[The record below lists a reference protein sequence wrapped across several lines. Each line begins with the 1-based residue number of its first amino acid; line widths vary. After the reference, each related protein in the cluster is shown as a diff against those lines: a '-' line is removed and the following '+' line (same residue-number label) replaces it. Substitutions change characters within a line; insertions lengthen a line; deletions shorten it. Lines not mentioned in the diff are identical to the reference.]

1 MLAIMSWIVLL
12 IYAASC
18 AFADTCLVEISIES
32 KIIKEMIDTQG
43 YFCSMPVKILSKE
56 KVTENC
62 DLWALVY
69 EVDGLLEKLN
79 FTPGTRNYENKN
91 KLIDSFKDCLAGEQH
106 SVLDA
111 VKSYLQTV
119 NLNPIE
125 ILQRVNDSLH
135 KLNRFHA
142 SSSSVSECESYYK
155 KHGQNNNDATKGPR
169 CACPSPTTPIFS
181 SATSQPSP
189 SYLSEVASRT
199 YTSSHSLHASP
210 LAEDMSVSY
219 PDKLINP
226 QKNSHGFDSS
236 PFISTDLPNDLKSLT
251 TIVDYSHSGSTGRS
265 GDHTDIPLTRTEFT
279 KDIYEPSFVSLHPYQ
294 TSTDPEKVNK
304 DVSNSDTEGMHESE
318 VPPTT
323 LENQSLPSHLLLN
336 GEISTVMDPDETMK
350 TTTLDSQSSMGS
362 VFQHSLSVPSKEPG
376 IEMSYSSVTKKR
388 RSILYMGAI
397 SRADLTT
404 QADSSLSI
412 STNDPNHPFLS
423 SVQTIIPS
431 SRMSLSNTEAPES
444 MSQGKV
450 IKDNGLGWA
459 SSYLS
464 STVQTSKS
472 EPSMSSSVPGS
483 QVLLPDVTHNP
494 VLNVLK
500 SHNILPHQEI
510 NMASDDKQN
519 SVSGPNHSS
528 NMLPFIATEQ
538 FEDGRKKEHDQSKL
552 PLIIIVILVML
563 VLLFLCGFLY
573 YKHQYQALQ
582 RRLNISYDLDL
593 DRNPGTVMPEERVHL
608 QIIECENV

>member
-56 KVTENC
+56 KVAENC

-155 KHGQNNNDATKGPR
+155 KHGQNNNDATK
-169 CACPSPTTPIFS
+169 
-181 SATSQPSP
+181 
-189 SYLSEVASRT
+189 
-199 YTSSHSLHASP
+199 
-210 LAEDMSVSY
+210 
-219 PDKLINP
+219 
-226 QKNSHGFDSS
+226 
-236 PFISTDLPNDLKSLT
+236 
-251 TIVDYSHSGSTGRS
+251 
-265 GDHTDIPLTRTEFT
+265 
-279 KDIYEPSFVSLHPYQ
+279 
-294 TSTDPEKVNK
+294 
-304 DVSNSDTEGMHESE
+304 
-318 VPPTT
+318 
-323 LENQSLPSHLLLN
+323 
-336 GEISTVMDPDETMK
+336 
-350 TTTLDSQSSMGS
+350 
-362 VFQHSLSVPSKEPG
+362 
-376 IEMSYSSVTKKR
+376 
-388 RSILYMGAI
+388 
-397 SRADLTT
+397 
-404 QADSSLSI
+404 
-412 STNDPNHPFLS
+412 
-423 SVQTIIPS
+423 
-431 SRMSLSNTEAPES
+431 
-444 MSQGKV
+444 
-450 IKDNGLGWA
+450 
-459 SSYLS
+459 
-464 STVQTSKS
+464 
-472 EPSMSSSVPGS
+472 
-483 QVLLPDVTHNP
+483 
-494 VLNVLK
+494 
-500 SHNILPHQEI
+500 
-510 NMASDDKQN
+510 
-519 SVSGPNHSS
+519 
-528 NMLPFIATEQ
+528 EQ

-593 DRNPGTVMPEERVHL
+593 DRNPSTVLPEERVHL

>member
-12 IYAASC
+12 IYTTRC
-18 AFADTCLVEISIES
+18 TFADTCLVEISVEP
-32 KIIKEMIDTQG
+32 KIIKEMVETQG
-43 YFCSMPVKILSKE
+43 YFCSIPVKILSKE
-56 KVTENC
+56 KVTETC

-79 FTPGTRNYENKN
+79 FNPGTSIAGNKD
-91 KLIDSFKDCLAGEQH
+91 KLIDSYKHCLSGEEH
-106 SVLDA
+106 VLDA
-111 VKSYLQTV
+111 VTAYLHTV

-135 KLNRFHA
+135 KLNGFHV
-142 SSSSVSECESYYK
+142 SSSSFSECESYYK
-155 KHGQNNNDATKGPR
+155 EHGQNNNDVTKGPQ

-189 SYLSEVASRT
+189 SYLSEFASST
-199 YTSSHSLHASP
+199 YTSSYSFHASP

-219 PDKLINP
+219 PGKLISP
-226 QKNSHGFDSS
+226 QKSSHGFDSS
-236 PFISTDLPNDLKSLT
+236 PFISTDMPNDLKSLT
-251 TIVDYSHSGSTGRS
+251 TNGDYSHYGSTGQS
-265 GDHTDIPLTRTEFT
+265 GYHTDFPLTSTEFT
-279 KDIYEPSFVSLHPYQ
+279 KGTYKPSFVSLNPSQ
-294 TSTDPEKVNK
+294 TRTDSGQVIK

-323 LENQSLPSHLLLN
+323 LENQSLPSHLLIN
-336 GEISTVMDPDETMK
+336 GEISTVMEPDETLE

-362 VFQHSLSVPSKEPG
+362 VLQHSLSIPSEEPG
-376 IEMSYSSVTKKR
+376 IKMSSSSVTKIR
-388 RSILYMGAI
+388 RSIVDMDTI
-397 SRADLTT
+397 SRAALTT

-412 STNDPNHPFLS
+412 STNNPNHPFLN
-423 SVQTIIPS
+423 SVHTNIPS

-444 MSQGKV
+444 ASQGKV

-464 STVQTSKS
+464 STMQTSKT
-472 EPSMSSSVPGS
+472 EPSMSSSVPGD
-483 QVLLPDVTHNP
+483 QLLLSDATHNP
-494 VLNVLK
+494 VLNALK
-500 SHNILPHQEI
+500 SLNILPHQESNI
-510 NMASDDKQN
+510 AIDDKQN
-519 SVSGPNHSS
+519 SFSGLNHGS
-528 NMLPFIATEQ
+528 NMLPIIATEQ

-573 YKHQYQALQ
+573 YRHQYQALQ
-582 RRLNISYDLDL
+582 RRLNISYGLDL
-593 DRNPGTVMPEERVHL
+593 DRNPGAVLPEERVHL
-608 QIIECENV
+608 QIIECDTV